1 MSHWPTK
8 VVGQTAWILKTIPD
22 KADRLRR
29 RGRGSNR
36 QVVIP
41 TAASKPAAALANRD
55 LSAHSPN
62 TIPKCDSGSAGAS
75 SCKQKSCIASTRQA
89 ESLSDV

>member
-41 TAASKPAAALANRD
+41 HRGQQASRC
-55 LSAHSPN
+55 LSQPRPLR
-62 TIPKCDSGSAGAS
+62 TL
-75 SCKQKSCIASTRQA
+75 T
-89 ESLSDV
+89 